1 MHSTDEI
8 SFDITLRYASES
20 PETISRSLGLRAVCS
35 YAAGSK
41 VGAHEH
47 ATTYWNA
54 TIGTSSGDESFDG
67 LLESVVSFFNR
78 NNAFC
83 REFVDSG
90 GEIDLILNGH
100 VLNDG
105 LGHEGV
111 ESKPKCSR

>member
-1 MHSTDEI
+1 M
-8 SFDITLRYASES
+8 
-20 PETISRSLGLRAVCS
+20 
-35 YAAGSK
+35 
-41 VGAHEH
+41 GAHEH

-67 LLESVVSFFNR
+67 LLECVVSFFNR

-83 REFVDSG
+83 REFMDSG

-111 ESKPKCSR
+111 ESKPKVFEITLYSKFLEALAVFPVTLTIRMWG